1 MDVAPPSDRSRT
13 VWVLGD
19 QLNRRIGALA
29 ETGPGEARV
38 LLVVS
43 QAKLDGVRH
52 RQRTHL
58 VVTAMRRFAEELR
71 SAGYEVD
78 LRTAAS
84 LRAGLLGHRRAHG
97 PSEVVATEPNSRAAR
112 QLLEDL
118 DVRTVASNQFLCHP
132 SEFAAWADGRGSRRL
147 RMEDF
152 YRWQRTR
159 LGYLMDG
166 SDPAGGRWN
175 FDSEN
180 RQPPPKGANPWPDPV
195 QSRLDDLDHE
205 VLASIG
211 PRGFGADPV
220 GWWPT
225 SRRQALAR
233 LRHAIDVVLPMFG
246 PHEDVIVERSWHVA
260 HTLLSPAMNIGLLL
274 PDEIADAAEEAYRE
288 GRVPIESAEGF
299 IRQVIGWREY
309 VWGTY
314 WHAGPEYADRNA
326 LRGHEPLPAAFT
338 DPARTSMRCVGHA
351 ARGLEERGW
360 LHHIQ
365 RLMVITNLSTLAGV
379 EPALVVDWMTRS
391 FVDGDE
397 WVMLPNVIG
406 MGLHADGG
414 LMATKPYVSGGRYLK
429 RMTDHCG
436 PCRYDPTK
444 RTGDDACP
452 YTTLYWDFLARH
464 RTRFEGNARMAQ
476 PVRGLDRLDDLPAV
490 RARAA
495 EVRAGLRDGTI

>member
-1 MDVAPPSDRSRT
+1 MRT
-13 VWVLGD
+13 IWVLGD
-19 QLNRRIGALA
+19 QLNRSIGALA
-29 ETGPGEARV
+29 EVEPGEARV
-38 LLVVS
+38 LLVES
-43 QAKLDGVRH
+43 RGKLDGVRH
-52 RQRTHL
+52 RQRTH
-58 VVTAMRRFAEELR
+58 VVVAAMRRFAAELEA
-71 SAGYEVD
+71 AGFDVD
-78 LRTAAS
+78 LRQAPT
-84 LRAGLLGHRRAHG
+84 LEAGLAEHRRAHR
-97 PSEVVATEPNSRAAR
+97 PDEVVATEPNARAAR
-112 QLLEDL
+112 SLLERA

-132 SEFAAWADGRGSRRL
+132 DEFAAWADGREGRRL

-166 SDPAGGRWN
+166 DEPAGGRWN

-180 RQPPPKGANPWPDPV
+180 RQPPPKEASPWPEPV
-195 QSRLDDLDHE
+195 RSRLDDVDRD

-211 PRGFGADPV
+211 PRGFGADPQ

-233 LRHAIDVVLPMFG
+233 LRHAVDVVLPLFG

-260 HTLLSPAMNIGLLL
+260 HSLLSPPLNIGLLL
-274 PDEIADAAEEAYRE
+274 PGEVADAAETAYRQ
-288 GRVPIESAEGF
+288 GLIPIESAEGF

-314 WHAGPEYADRNA
+314 WHAGPSYGGRNA
-326 LRGHEPLPAAFT
+326 LRAHEPLPVAFT
-338 DPARTSMRCVGHA
+338 DPDATSMRCVGHA
-351 ARGLEERGW
+351 VGGLRERGW

-365 RLMVITNLSTLAGV
+365 RLMVITNLSTLVGV
-379 EPALVVDWMTRS
+379 EPRLVVDWMTRS

-414 LMATKPYVSGGRYLK
+414 MMATKPYVSGGRYLK

-444 RTGDDACP
+444 RVGDDACP

-464 RTRFEGNARMAQ
+464 RDRFASNARMAQ
-476 PVRGLDRLDDLPAV
+476 AVRGLDRLDDLPQV
-490 RARAA
+490 RAHAVELR
-495 EVRAGLRDGTI
+495 RGLRDGTV